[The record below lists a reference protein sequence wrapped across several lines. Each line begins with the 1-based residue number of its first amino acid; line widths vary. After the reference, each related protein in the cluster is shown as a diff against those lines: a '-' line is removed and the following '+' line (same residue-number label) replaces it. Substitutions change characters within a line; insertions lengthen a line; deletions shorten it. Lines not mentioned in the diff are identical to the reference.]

1 MLKIETI
8 EVKGSARD
16 AAKDMI
22 KAQGAYKRI
31 GSGSYGEVFG
41 AKNSAVVYKLGD
53 STDNDGYW
61 AFVKTLMKEKTHNP
75 FLPKIH
81 GVRVYKGTAST
92 NRWRDE
98 DEFFVVAMERLTSMP
113 NKMNPARHWFCDQ
126 LERGSYSSDTPDK
139 GAVLLGVKMV
149 VPKTLTDALKVLRK
163 AARSSSSADWDL
175 HDGNF
180 MIRGAKQLV
189 VIDPLA

>member
-8 EVKGSARD
+8 KVNGSARD

-31 GSGSYGEVFG
+31 GSGAYGEVFG
-41 AKNSAVVYKLGD
+41 AKNSEVVYKLGD

-81 GVRVYKGTAST
+81 GVRVYKAST
-92 NRWRDE
+92 NRWGDE
-98 DEFFVVAMERLTSMP
+98 DEYFVVAMERLARMP

-163 AARSSSSADWDL
+163 AARSSSCADWDL
-175 HDGNF
+175 HGGNF
-180 MIRGAKQLV
+180 MMRGAKQLV